1 LLSVKKNAV
10 REKSVHKPS
19 RVSHK
24 NDFRRAPFSKAESFQ
39 ESLSTS
45 LDAINKSNEREM
57 LTNQKLLYPRFA
69 WLTLS
74 LGMGCTCLAG
84 HAPLQRVDR
93 NAILVTERFM
103 ARTSHIKKYDADHAV
118 RLSRAN
124 FWDYFDSQAR
134 ALLRVSGKKAL
145 KRICSGKAGS
155 NLAWT
160 ELSLLSTLV
169 RGK

>member
-1 LLSVKKNAV
+1 MDGGSLPWEVPALLSVKKNAV
-10 REKSVHKPS
+10 REKSVQKPS

-84 HAPLQRVDR
+84 HAPLQRVAHHPYYTR
-93 NAILVTERFM
+93 SV
-103 ARTSHIKKYDADHAV
+103 RTNPVNSPPGTINL
-118 RLSRAN
+118 RLRA
-124 FWDYFDSQAR
+124 
-134 ALLRVSGKKAL
+134 G
-145 KRICSGKAGS
+145 
-155 NLAWT
+155 
-160 ELSLLSTLV
+160 
-169 RGK
+169 